1 VDAGGAATFEAPLG
15 KDVDL
20 VALKGKPV
28 TVTLVSE
35 TGASFATFV
44 AQ

>member
-1 VDAGGAATFEAPLG
+1 VFEAPLG
-15 KDVDL
+15 ADVD
-20 VALKGKPV
+20 VAHLKGKPV

-44 AQ
+44 AE

>member
-1 VDAGGAATFEAPLG
+1 
-15 KDVDL
+15 VDL
-20 VALKGKPV
+20 TALKGKPV

-35 TGASFATFV
+35 SGASFATFV